1 MALFTC
7 SIGSLGSYSNEAG
20 VENVT
25 VTDSVFTKTD
35 NGVRI
40 KSWAKPSNGY
50 ARDIEFRNLIMQ
62 NVYNPIIIDQRYCS
76 KRECPNQVNYFLY
89 ILSIIPIDYYNCL

>member
-1 MALFTC
+1 
-7 SIGSLGSYSNEAG
+7 LGTYSNEAG

-25 VTDSVFTKTD
+25 VTDSVFTKTA

-76 KRECPNQVNYFLY
+76 KRECPHQVGYCL
-89 ILSIIPIDYYNCL
+89 IRGLKIHLSY